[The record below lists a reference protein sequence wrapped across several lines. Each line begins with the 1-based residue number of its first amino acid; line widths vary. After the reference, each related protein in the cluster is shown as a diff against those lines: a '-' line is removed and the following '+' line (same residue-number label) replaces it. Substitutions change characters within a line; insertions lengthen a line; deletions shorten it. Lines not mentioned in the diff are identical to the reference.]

1 MKSKLAKILSLVL
14 VCAMV
19 LGLAG
24 CGEKAPAYEG
34 NGKTLVV
41 AYDYF
46 SEKFSPFFATTS
58 YDQDAAGLTQV
69 SLLPSDRE
77 GNVLLNAGTAAGE
90 VVAYNGT
97 DYTYYGIA
105 NCEIVENADGTVTY
119 KLNMRDDVKFSDGK
133 KLTADDVIFSIYVL
147 CDPTY
152 DGSSTL
158 YSQTIVPVWRP
169 AST

>member
-1 MKSKLAKILSLVL
+1 MYKICRILLALT
-14 VCAMV
+14 
-19 LGLAG
+19 LGLTA
-24 CGEKAPAYEG
+24 CGDKAPAYEG

-77 GNVLLNAGTAAGE
+77 GNVLLNAKDGQ

-97 DYTYYGIA
+97 DYTYNNWGKPEAGDRIDYILIGKGSATVLEYHVVNNSHNGI
-105 NCEIVENADGTVTY
+105 Y
-119 KLNMRDDVKFSDGK
+119 SSDHCP
-133 KLTADDVIFSIYVL
+133 IYIK
-147 CDPTY
+147 TK
-152 DGSSTL
+152 
-158 YSQTIVPVWRP
+158 IN
-169 AST
+169 